1 MRQLATR
8 LLRLY
13 PRWWRERYE
22 AEVGGLLEEH
32 RVQLTTLADLVAG
45 AVDARLN
52 PTYRQK
58 EDLMS
63 SSARQGPQAVERE
76 VAVDHDE
83 VSREEIRA
91 ELQAREAKLQASADA
106 VQERKKK
113 SIRNSPFTEAQEA
126 ALGPTL
132 FTSPRSN

>member
-8 LLRLY
+8 LLSLY
-13 PRWWRERYE
+13 PRWWRDRYE

-32 RVQLTTLADLVAG
+32 RVRLTTLVDLVAG
-45 AVDARLN
+45 ALDARLN
-52 PTYRQK
+52 PTYRQ
-58 EDLMS
+58 EEPMA
-63 SSARQGPQAVERE
+63 SSAQETVERE
-76 VAVDHDE
+76 VAVDPDE

>member
-1 MRQLATR
+1 
-8 LLRLY
+8 
-13 PRWWRERYE
+13 
-22 AEVGGLLEEH
+22 VGGLLEEH
-32 RVQLTTLADLVAG
+32 QVQLTTLADLVAG

-58 EDLMS
+58 EDVMS
-63 SSARQGPQAVERE
+63 SSARQGQQKRE

-106 VQERKKK
+106 VEDRKKK
-113 SIRNSPFTEAQEA
+113 SLRNSPFTEAQEA